1 MKKTKRMI
9 VLLIVLVVL
18 LIPMRF
24 AFKDGGTV
32 EYHAVLYRLTFH
44 HSIDDRYPSGFYEA
58 TTFGIFPF
66 YLVDLE
72 LTLNEPNSKL
82 T

>member
-1 MKKTKRMI
+1 MKKKTKRI
-9 VLLIVLVVL
+9 VALVIILVLM

-24 AFKDGGTV
+24 AFKDGGTIM
-32 EYHAVLYRLTFH
+32 YQAVLYRLTFH

-66 YLVDLE
+66 YLVYLE
-72 LTLNEPNSKL
+72 LTFE
-82 T
+82 